1 MRRYINLSNVK
12 DNGLRFDL
20 IIIGG
25 GVAGLYAALN
35 LSENLSC
42 CLITKESIDIS
53 NSWLAQG
60 GIAAA
65 VSKGDLPKYHY
76 EDTLLA
82 GAGLVN
88 TEAVTVLV
96 EEGPEDIKTLLDWD
110 VPFDLDED
118 GDLLITRE
126 GGHRRNRI
134 VHAHGDGT
142 GRETVKALARLVATK
157 ENIKF
162 MPNKFLLDVVT
173 SEDQVNGVII
183 SDKDNKE
190 FIGAKQVILCTGG
203 SGQIY
208 EHTTNPGIATGD
220 GVAAG
225 IRAGALVKDM
235 ELVQFH
241 PTGLYIEGEK
251 GRSFLISEAVRGEGG
266 ILRNINGEAF
276 MADKHELK
284 DLAPRDIVARCI
296 LNEMKKT
303 NSPCVYLDV
312 TSKSK
317 EFLSK
322 RFPTIF
328 GECLNQGIDISKE
341 LIPVCPVQHYM
352 MGGIATDLF
361 GRTGIEG
368 LFACGEAANT
378 GVHGANRL
386 ASNSMLECLV
396 FSRRA
401 VSIINE
407 NSVRYDKSNI
417 SMELPVDSLK
427 NLLNLEL
434 EVTSLKDMI
443 RELMT
448 NNAGA
453 IRHEQDMIS
462 ALDSITKIHNTL
474 DAVVLDTKEKAEVYN
489 MSIVAME
496 ILKGAINRKVSI
508 GAHYRED

>member
-1 MRRYINLSNVK
+1 MRRYINLSNIK

-20 IIIGG
+20 VIIGG

-35 LSENLSC
+35 LSDKLTC

-65 VSKGDLPKYHY
+65 ISEGDLPQYHY
-76 EDTLLA
+76 DDTLLA

-88 TEAVTVLV
+88 TEAVKVLV
-96 EEGPEDIKTLLDWD
+96 EEGPKDIKTLLEWD

-118 GDLLITRE
+118 GDLKITRE

-142 GRETVKALARLVATK
+142 GRETIKALARLVAIK

-173 SEDQVNGVII
+173 DENNVKGVII
-183 SDKDNKE
+183 TDKDSRE
-190 FIGAKQVILCTGG
+190 FIGANQVILCTGG

-220 GVAAG
+220 GVVAAM
-225 IRAGALVKDM
+225 RAGALVKDM

-296 LNEMKKT
+296 INEMKKT
-303 NSPCVYLDV
+303 NSPFVYLDV
-312 TSKSK
+312 TLKSK
-317 EFLSK
+317 GFLSK
-322 RFPTIF
+322 RFPTIY

-341 LIPVCPVQHYM
+341 YIPVCPVQHYM

-361 GRTGIEG
+361 GRTNIDG
-368 LFACGEAANT
+368 LFSCGEAANT

-401 VSIINE
+401 ISVINDIAKE
-407 NSVRYDKSNI
+407 KFKEKFKMNI
-417 SMELPVDSLK
+417 FDESQQ

-434 EVTSLKDMI
+434 DVSSMKDVI

-448 NNAGA
+448 KYAGA
-453 IRHEQDMIS
+453 IRHEKEMQL
-462 ALDSITKIHNTL
+462 ALDSIKKIYNTL
-474 DAVVLDTKEKAEVYN
+474 EVVVLDTKEKAEVYN

-496 ILKGAINRKVSI
+496 ILKSAIKRKVSI

>member
-1 MRRYINLSNVK
+1 MRRYINSSNIN
-12 DNGLRFDL
+12 DSGYRYDL
-20 IIIGG
+20 VIVGG

-35 LSENLSC
+35 LSDKLTC

-65 VSKGDLPKYHY
+65 ISEGDLPQYHY
-76 EDTLLA
+76 NDTLLA
-82 GAGLVN
+82 GVGLLN
-88 TEAVTVLV
+88 EEAVRVLV
-96 EEGPEDIKTLLDWD
+96 EEGPKDIKTLLEWD
-110 VPFDLDED
+110 VPFDLDEE

-134 VHAHGDGT
+134 VHAHGDGI
-142 GRETVKALARLVATK
+142 GRETIKALARLVARK
-157 ENIKF
+157 ENITF
-162 MPNKFLLDVVT
+162 MPNKFLLDIVT
-173 SEDQVNGVII
+173 FENQVNGII
-183 SDKDNKE
+183 ITDKDNKE
-190 FIGAKQVILCTGG
+190 FIGAKQVLLCTGG

-220 GVAAG
+220 GVGSAMRANAK
-225 IRAGALVKDM
+225 IRDM
-235 ELVQFH
+235 EFVQFH

-296 LNEMKKT
+296 INEMKNT
-303 NSPCVYLDV
+303 NSNFVYLDI

-317 EFLSK
+317 VFLSK
-322 RFPTIF
+322 RFPTIY

-341 LIPVCPVQHYM
+341 FIPVCPVQHYM
-352 MGGIATDLF
+352 MGGIATDLY
-361 GRTGIEG
+361 GRTNIEG
-368 LFACGEAANT
+368 LFACGEVANT

-401 VSIINE
+401 VFVINDQAE
-407 NSVRYDKSNI
+407 KYKKELIDINSFDESQ
-417 SMELPVDSLK
+417 E

-434 EVTSLKDMI
+434 DVESLKGVI

-448 NNAGA
+448 KYCGA
-453 IRHEQDMIS
+453 IRREKEMKV
-462 ALDSITKIHNTL
+462 ALNSIEKIYNTL
-474 DAVVLDTKEKAEVYN
+474 DVVVLDTKEKAEVYN
-489 MSIVAME
+489 MSIVSTE
-496 ILKGAINRKVSI
+496 ILKSAIARKVNI